1 MDGGEGF
8 DIGCDFG
15 VVSLRAQVI
24 TFGMKVSRTEMNLDE
39 VDRRLCCKRLTGKLV
54 RGGRS
59 AAPNQALLPGME
71 GEAHSVEGAFDVKR
85 YGVNANGYTFSLSF
99 SAGSVD
105 ANECQKLANS
115 AGRLIVSHVEDLPDE
130 DDGDDDDGHDDHEDV
145 GPRPRTKAMTFDA
158 APSPACLADL
168 KLDLGAA
175 MPLSTLEQFGTTKG
189 ITKSVKA
196 VVGGGTVGHLEK
208 FMAANPEFWH
218 RDIKGVGEEK
228 LTKLQ
233 DAHLAFRQ
241 QNPMVSDED
250 RSDIDYAFHQGREAW
265 DEVIAAGIQA
275 ANPYP
280 AGDRRSKA
288 WQLGWEAGEADSNA
302 GTVFDQTGDEAAS

>member
-54 RGGRS
+54 RGGRF

-130 DDGDDDDGHDDHEDV
+130 DDGEDDEGHDDHEDV
-145 GPRPRTKAMTFDA
+145 GPITKPIKFPA
-158 APSPACLADL
+158 AAASPSCLADL
-168 KLDLGAA
+168 KRDDGAA
-175 MPLSTLEQFGTTKG
+175 MPLSTLKQFGTTKG
-189 ITKSVKA
+189 ITKSLKA
-196 VVGGGTVGHLEK
+196 AVGGGTVGHLEK
-208 FMAANPEFWH
+208 FMANNPEFWH
-218 RDIKGVGEEK
+218 RDIKGIGKEK
-228 LTKLQ
+228 LTTLQ

-241 QNPMVSDED
+241 QHPMVSDED
-250 RSDIDYAFHQGREAW
+250 RSDVDYAFHQGRETW
-265 DEVIAAGIQA
+265 DAKTADDTVVV

-280 AGDRRSKA
+280 AGDRRAKA

-302 GTVFDQTGDEAAS
+302 GTVFDQTGDGAAS